1 MKKRKKL
8 SEVKKKISNL
18 VSKIIIIKY
27 ILEIFII
34 I

>member
-8 SEVKKKISNL
+8 SEVKKKISNV